1 MKAEDDER
9 WGEPEWVER
18 RAEREDFYE
27 RTEGSLEMRGIPP
40 LPVLPLPASCY
51 PSTVQAGRNG
61 PFEVGGDV
69 GRRRRRRDFMIKRLR

>member
-9 WGEPEWVER
+9 WGEREWVER

-40 LPVLPLPASCY
+40 VLPLPASCY
-51 PSTVQAGRNG
+51 PSTVQAAA
-61 PFEVGGDV
+61 
-69 GRRRRRRDFMIKRLR
+69 

>member
-40 LPVLPLPASCY
+40 PRPP
-51 PSTVQAGRNG
+51 TTR
-61 PFEVGGDV
+61 
-69 GRRRRRRDFMIKRLR
+69 